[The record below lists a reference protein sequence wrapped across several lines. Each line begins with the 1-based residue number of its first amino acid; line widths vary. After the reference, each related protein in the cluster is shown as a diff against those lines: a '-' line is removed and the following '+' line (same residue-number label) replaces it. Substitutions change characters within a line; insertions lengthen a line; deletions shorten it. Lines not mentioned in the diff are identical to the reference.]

1 MPEYL
6 APGVYVE
13 EVSFR
18 PKSIEGV
25 GTSTT
30 AFVGPTRKGPLT
42 ETPVLVTSFGEF
54 ERIYGGMEN
63 LSFSASTDTDPMTT
77 NYMAHAVRAF
87 FDNGGA
93 RLYVARTFIPR
104 TDAGGAVSST
114 GVAQSSPV
122 VDSGGM
128 QVRFTARMPGSGLN
142 GRITVTEKTL
152 PVTLATLAKAPL
164 GSLLRLRSTQP
175 QAAVLLGGVPPFRL
189 EDGDTLN
196 LTTAAGPGTITFE
209 GRPAEVMS
217 DAVTDPI
224 AIPAE
229 TTLHVTIGIGATAQN
244 IPIPEGNTTLSDLA
258 AYINTRL
265 RRGYVR
271 LEGADRL
278 VLGTD
283 VRGTAAFV
291 GVAALAALGFAD
303 DRLASGTGNV
313 ANLDAVTPQEID
325 GLLQAAGIPVR
336 ATVNPA
342 TGRLVLS
349 TTETGESALLRAAAT
364 PARSALGLP
373 AEEAR
378 GRAAEGT
385 LYYVKQTP
393 QPNGWVGGADRA
405 TPLNTATP
413 LPAGSVLVLMNLETR
428 DADNHGLLYED
439 VGFSPLH
446 PRWLGSVLAPHP
458 TRRSE
463 ALQNPYAVEMSGAVH
478 PVDLREGLLGSDA
491 TRVIALSGGNDGA
504 EPSESTT
511 VQGAVAYANAL
522 RLLESVDDVAIV
534 AAPGYSA
541 LSRYAGIQQ
550 ALITHAENMKYRIAV
565 LDSPPGLDLQEVR
578 EIRGTIDSSYA
589 AYYYPWVMVAN
600 PLARPGNDRIPQEIA
615 LPPSGF
621 VTGIYAR
628 SDVQR
633 GVWKAPANEV
643 VRGAIRLERDINQA
657 QQQVLNPLG
666 INCLRFFPGRGYRVW
681 GARTT
686 SSDPEWK
693 YVNVRRYFIFLEHSI
708 DRSTQWVVFEPNGER
723 LWSNVRAT
731 VSSFLYNQ
739 WVSGALLGANPEEA
753 YFVRCDRS
761 TMTQDDL
768 DNGRLICLVGV
779 AVLKPAEFVIFRI
792 GQKTADARQ

>member
-30 AFVGPTRKGPLT
+30 AFVGPTRKGPLM
-42 ETPVLVTSFGEF
+42 ESPVLVTSFGEF
-54 ERIYGGMEN
+54 ERIYGGLEN
-63 LSFSASTDTDPMTT
+63 LSFTASTDTDPPVT
-77 NYMAHAVRAF
+77 NFMAHAVRLF
-87 FDNGGA
+87 FDNGGV
-93 RLYVARTFIPR
+93 RLYIARTFVPR
-104 TDAGGAVSST
+104 TDGGGTVASG
-114 GVAQSSPV
+114 GVAQSDAV
-122 VDSGGM
+122 VSAGGT

-142 GRITVTEKTL
+142 GRITVTEKTI

-175 QAAVLLGGVPPFRL
+175 QAAVLLGGMPPFRL
-189 EDGDTLN
+189 EDGDALS
-196 LTTAAGPGTITFE
+196 LTTSSGTAGITFE
-209 GRPAEVMS
+209 GRPAEVQADPVS
-217 DAVTDPI
+217 DPLT
-224 AIPAE
+224 IPAD
-229 TTLHVTIGIGATAQN
+229 TVLQVTIGGMAQR
-244 IPIPEGNTTLSDLA
+244 IPVPEGTVTLSDLA
-258 AYINTRL
+258 AHVNTRL
-265 RRGYVR
+265 RRGYARVQ
-271 LEGADRL
+271 GTDRL

-283 VRGTAAFV
+283 ARGTAAAV
-291 GVAALAALGFAD
+291 SVAALPAVGFSS
-303 DRLASGTGNV
+303 DRSAFGTGNV
-313 ANLDAVTPQEID
+313 ANLDNVTPEEID

-336 ATVNPA
+336 ATVDPA

-349 TTETGESALLRAAAT
+349 TTHTGESARLQAADTSARINLGF
-364 PARSALGLP
+364 PAD
-373 AEEAR
+373 EAR
-378 GRAAEGT
+378 GRAALGT
-385 LYYVKQTP
+385 LYYVKASH
-393 QPNGWVGGADRA
+393 QPDGWMGAADRA
-405 TPLNTATP
+405 TALNTATP
-413 LPAGSVLVLMNLETR
+413 LPTGSVLVLMNLETR
-428 DADNHGLLYED
+428 DADNNVRLYED

-446 PRWLGSVLAPHP
+446 PRWLGSVFAFSP

-463 ALQNPYAVEMSGAVH
+463 ALQNPYAVDVQGSVH
-478 PVDLREGLLGSDA
+478 PFDLRDGLLGSSSSR
-491 TRVIALSGGNDGA
+491 TIALTGGNDGA
-504 EPSESTT
+504 ELSENST
-511 VQGAVAYANAL
+511 VEGAVAYSDAI
-522 RLLESVDDVAIV
+522 RLLEDVEDVSIL

-565 LDSPPGLDLQEVR
+565 LDSPPGADFQEVR
-578 EIRGTIDSSYA
+578 EIRGTIDSAYG
-589 AYYYPWVMVAN
+589 AYYYPWVMVSN

-628 SDVQR
+628 SDVRR

-643 VRGAIRLERDINQA
+643 LRGAVRMERDINQA

-666 INCLRFFPGRGYRVW
+666 INCLRFFPGRGYRIW

-731 VSSFLYNQ
+731 VSAFLYNQ
-739 WVSGALLGANPEEA
+739 WVSGALLGSRPEDA